1 MMPRVAYVLFILL
14 LLDAAL
20 ASSFRRQGPSSEFSE
35 YSIVRPRVYH
45 ARSKREI
52 SSTKESDDNQHTELL
67 SVGIEIDGI
76 SRILDLK
83 LNRDL
88 IPVGYKERYQH
99 EGRTKTH
106 APVKTELCHYQG
118 SIRDIPDSWVA
129 VSTCN
134 GLKGVIFDG
143 KMMHHIQP
151 EQESLQAAHYLYK
164 HSHLLA
170 NGTCGYEGTPHH
182 ISQKLTSPPETRTER
197 ISRHKRAAESIR
209 GPYNANRHSRYIE
222 LVLVIDY
229 DGYWSLNKNRTR
241 VDQHCKD
248 IANIINALY
257 APLNI
262 FVALVGIEVWTD
274 VNKIAVVNNG
284 DQTLKN
290 FLQYRKDVLV
300 REIPND
306 NAQLLVKM
314 HFDEGVIGKALKGP
328 ICTNEFSG
336 GVSVDH
342 SRVVGIVAATVAHE
356 MGHNFGMEHDTT
368 ECNCPEDRCIMAS
381 STGPMAP
388 THWSSCS
395 LEYLALAFEHGMDYC
410 LRNKPTRLLEA
421 PICGN
426 GFVEPG
432 EQCDCGLEENCDNPC
447 CDPLT
452 CMLHYNASCATGQCC
467 DLKTC
472 RPKKAGTEC
481 RSADQ
486 ECDLPEY
493 CTGESEYCPKDVFK
507 IDGEVCNS
515 GKAFCYQGS
524 CRTHNDQCK
533 LLWGPTG
540 SSSDELC
547 YFLNNKGSKNGNCG
561 FNRTLNDYIKCE
573 DEHSLCGMLHCKH
586 LNERLEFGM
595 ENVAVL
601 SHSFINSQGKIIP
614 CRSAIVDLGLNQV
627 DPGLAPDGAKCGPKK
642 MCVNQ
647 KCRSAADLKQSLF
660 DGKACPNNCS
670 GNGICNSLGHCHCN
684 RGYQPPDCT
693 QPGVGGSLDS
703 GPAEDPN
710 ARSEYIMSLYIIFLG
725 IVPAIAIISFG
736 VWYARNNG
744 ASMKQWKKANGP
756 MSTLTRNFHFDHPP
770 RHTPSNRHITSNGGN
785 CLSSIKTIDP
795 LPRVDVID
803 STSINGQQDPAC
815 ASLLPK
821 TDPDERFNNNFFGQ
835 FKGYSISPLMA
846 TANAATNSQSEIA
859 RPAPTSPSVGW
870 NIGATTVP
878 IKTNFKPIQ
887 RNSTLGRSLIPASEQ
902 SEEEQVAPKPVAPPA
917 LPPPNAGSTARPLIS
932 CPVLATTTCTSVEFT
947 APKVP
952 TRPAPEVPYGKTI
965 PIAEKTQPSTTT
977 IPLESPTESVASEK
991 KRGAAEKNG
1000 PSTSSTLT
1008 RIASMLY
1015 PMTGVS
1021 KTNESSVQP
1030 RYHTHS
1036 LPRSHHHKANK
1047 VLDREVLRNLEISSP
1062 ILQKEIEIPGA
1073 AVAIKP
1079 VSPEDGPKRNI
1090 PMRAQSMRS
1099 SKITP
1104 RSGIQSFGSMRYPPG
1119 AERPVSI
1126 LAKARPTSPPPVPPI
1141 KSPSSDS
1148 GSPSKKAQIYETP
1161 SRESRKVPPATDIIG
1176 ATYDDCMDIAQGDA
1190 NLVKIIEE
1198 SPSNDDNIYAVI
1210 EEASAEK
1217 PSSKKS

>member
-1 MMPRVAYVLFILL
+1 MHYVRN
-14 LLDAAL
+14 D
-20 ASSFRRQGPSSEFSE
+20 
-35 YSIVRPRVYH
+35 
-45 ARSKREI
+45 
-52 SSTKESDDNQHTELL
+52 ESNYKDDNQHTELL
-67 SVGIEIDGI
+67 SVEIEIDGI

-106 APVKTELCHYQG
+106 APVRTELCHYQG

-447 CDPLT
+447 CDPFT

-744 ASMKQWKKANGP
+744 TSMKQWKKANGP
-756 MSTLTRNFHFDHPP
+756 MSTYVSCLDCFKPRLRSKSDGRRKFDFLQRVFSPVKP
-770 RHTPSNRHITSNGGN
+770 RSTVQPSPMVSTDA
-785 CLSSIKTIDP
+785 SSKP
-795 LPRVDVID
+795 
-803 STSINGQQDPAC
+803 
-815 ASLLPK
+815 
-821 TDPDERFNNNFFGQ
+821 
-835 FKGYSISPLMA
+835 YSISDK
-846 TANAATNSQSEIA
+846 NN
-859 RPAPTSPSVGW
+859 
-870 NIGATTVP
+870 
-878 IKTNFKPIQ
+878 
-887 RNSTLGRSLIPASEQ
+887 TLLRDKIRIVKRDL
-902 SEEEQVAPKPVAPPA
+902 V
-917 LPPPNAGSTARPLIS
+917 
-932 CPVLATTTCTSVEFT
+932 
-947 APKVP
+947 
-952 TRPAPEVPYGKTI
+952 
-965 PIAEKTQPSTTT
+965 STTNPEA
-977 IPLESPTESVASEK
+977 I
-991 KRGAAEKNG
+991 NG
-1000 PSTSSTLT
+1000 SSQIEF
-1008 RIASMLY
+1008 R
-1015 PMTGVS
+1015 
-1021 KTNESSVQP
+1021 
-1030 RYHTHS
+1030 
-1036 LPRSHHHKANK
+1036 RSACSDGSNFSNQA
-1047 VLDREVLRNLEISSP
+1047 RNLEKRSSP
-1062 ILQKEIEIPGA
+1062 LRTELG
-1073 AVAIKP
+1073 IKLAEHIRDMQQHP
-1079 VSPEDGPKRNI
+1079 NNFKGLKLNTDLKVDP
-1090 PMRAQSMRS
+1090 QQH
-1099 SKITP
+1099 
-1104 RSGIQSFGSMRYPPG
+1104 RSGQ
-1119 AERPVSI
+1119 V
-1126 LAKARPTSPPPVPPI
+1126 
-1141 KSPSSDS
+1141 
-1148 GSPSKKAQIYETP
+1148 TP
-1161 SRESRKVPPATDIIG
+1161 STASST
-1176 ATYDDCMDIAQGDA
+1176 A
-1190 NLVKIIEE
+1190 NLV
-1198 SPSNDDNIYAVI
+1198 
-1210 EEASAEK
+1210 
-1217 PSSKKS
+1217 SSKSTPKVYDKKPPPPPINKAPAPFYEKKPPPPPAPPQSSKPKF